1 MQTVQVTDAEV
12 NWSERAAVAERAIVA
27 RHLHPMSGSFGV
39 AVASERWPGRLRP
52 RRRPWHLWWQAQ
64 FLECLV
70 EAQMRSPTSD
80 RASTIAALVR
90 GLRLANMGSWSNRR
104 TGDLAWLG
112 VALQRAGTLSGSW
125 GASGVRAISGHLYRG
140 WSEDGGGGLWGR
152 RGSTSG
158 VKNAHVNGPAAIMMA
173 RAGQI
178 EFAGSIVDWMTET
191 LLDADSG
198 LLRDGVRVE
207 PGGTLRGLGSAVHTS
222 CQGSYLGACIELA
235 HRDDHQRWGDRAVA
249 IVDAVIQRLVRPDGV
264 LPGGGG
270 DDGGLY
276 GGILARYL
284 TDAAL
289 RRAELESAAARL
301 VLASADEVWA
311 GRIEFDNGPVF
322 SAEWA
327 LPALQ
332 PRRRAPEAQ
341 LSVQLSAWIL
351 LESVARLQ
359 RAGSI

>member
-1 MQTVQVTDAEV
+1 VTDAGV
-12 NWSERAAVAERAIVA
+12 NWSERAAIAERAIVR
-27 RHLHPMSGSFGV
+27 RHLRPMAGSFGV
-39 AVASERWPGRLRP
+39 AVARERWPGQLVP
-52 RRRPWHLWWQAQ
+52 RAWPWHLWWQAQ

-70 EAQMRSPTSD
+70 EAQMRSPTSG
-80 RASTIAALVR
+80 RAATIAALVR
-90 GLRLANMGSWSNRR
+90 GLRLANLGVWSNRR

-112 VALQRAGTLSGSW
+112 VALHRAGTLSGSW
-125 GASGVRAISGHLYRG
+125 GASGVGTISGHLYRG

-152 RGSTSG
+152 RGSSGG
-158 VKNAHVNGPAAIMMA
+158 VKNAHVNGPAAILMA
-173 RAGQI
+173 RVGQI
-178 EFAGSIVDWMTET
+178 EFAGSIVDWMADT
-191 LLDADSG
+191 LLDPDSG

-207 PGGTLRGLGSAVHTS
+207 PGGTLRGLGSAVHAS
-222 CQGSYLGACIELA
+222 CQGSYLGACVELA

-249 IVDAVIQRLVRPDGV
+249 IVDALIQRLVRPDGI

-270 DDGGLY
+270 GDGGLY
-276 GGILARYL
+276 AGILARYL

-289 RRAELESAAARL
+289 RRTELETAAARM
-301 VLASADEVWA
+301 VEVSAEEVWA
-311 GRIEFDNGPVF
+311 GRMEYSGGPVF

-327 LPALQ
+327 LPALA